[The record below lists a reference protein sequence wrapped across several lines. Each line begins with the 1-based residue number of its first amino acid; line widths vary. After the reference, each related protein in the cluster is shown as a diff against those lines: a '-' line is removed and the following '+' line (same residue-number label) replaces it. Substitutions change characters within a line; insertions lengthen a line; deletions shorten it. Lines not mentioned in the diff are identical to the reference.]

1 METIVSTT
9 TESALQIGGGLVKRH
24 VGYFYNYNEKLQ
36 ELKDYVVML
45 DDARQRVQNEVKKAE
60 INAEEIENDVHNWLK
75 HVDEKIKK
83 YVSFIDD
90 ERHSKI
96 SSIGFS
102 PNNLQLRYRLGRKA
116 TKIIEEI
123 KADERLKKK
132 FDRVSYRV
140 FPTVDS
146 ALANTGYESFGSRNK
161 TFEMIMKTLEDSKT
175 NMVGVY
181 GVGGVGKTTLVKAIA
196 KKVQEKKLFN
206 MVVMANITRNPDIKN
221 IQGQI
226 AEMLGMR
233 MEEESETLRAD
244 LIRKRLK
251 IEKENTLIILDDLW
265 DGLDL
270 NKLGIPS
277 SYDVDDNQ
285 WDVKGIS
292 DFGYNKREKEDKSI
306 DSSKMKK
313 DNREKEDMS
322 IDSSKMKKDKL
333 SADSNKVKKEKAPRD
348 HKRCKILLTS
358 RSKEVICNQMDVHDQ
373 STFLV
378 GVIDEKEAETLLK
391 KVAGIHSTNSMFD
404 KKVTEIAK
412 MCAGLPIALVSIGRA
427 LKNKSAF
434 VWEDVYRQIQRQS
447 FTEERESIEFS
458 VKLSYDHLINDELKC
473 LFLQCA
479 RMGNDALIMDLVKFC
494 IGSGLLQGVF
504 TIREA
509 RHRVNALIGVLK
521 DSSLLVESYSTDRFN
536 MHDIVRN
543 VALSISSKEK
553 HVLFMKNGI
562 LDEWPHKDE
571 LKRYTA
577 IFLQYC
583 DFNDELPE
591 SIHCPR
597 LQVLQIDSKD
607 DSMKIPDN
615 FFKDMIELRVLIL
628 TGVSFSLLPSSLEC
642 LTNLRM
648 LSLERCSLEKNISYI
663 GALKKLRILTL
674 SGSNIER
681 LPLEFGQL
689 DKLQLFDLSNCP
701 KLRIIPPNIISRMKI
716 LEEFYMREYSIPRK
730 PAENIQSLNT
740 TLSELMQ
747 LNQLRTLDIHI
758 PSVANFLQNMFFDKL
773 DSYKIVIGEPNVL
786 SQLEFKVLDKYEAV
800 KFLALNLR
808 GHCINIHSEKWI
820 KMLFKNVEHLL
831 LGDLNDVDD
840 VLYEFNV
847 EGFANLKH
855 MYVVNNFGIQFIIKS
870 VERFHP
876 LLAFPKL
883 ESMCLYKLDNLEKI
897 CDNKLTKDS
906 FRRLKIIKIKT
917 CDQLKNIFSFSMI
930 ECFGM
935 LERIETC
942 DCNSLKEIV
951 SVEGESYNVNAIE
964 ADKVEFPQ
972 LRFLTLQS
980 LPSFC
985 CLYTNDK
992 TPFISQ
998 SFEDQVPNKELK
1010 EITTVS
1016 GQYNNGFLSLFN
1028 EKVSIPKL
1036 EWLELSSINIPQ
1048 IWNDQ
1053 CFHSFQ
1059 NLLKL
1064 NVSDCENLKYLLSF
1078 PTAGSLVNLQ
1088 SLFVSGCEL
1097 MEDIFST
1104 SDATVRRVIQF
1115 NLTVNVICC
1124 LISLIANEYFQLP
1137 QNIDIFPKLKEMDIN
1152 CMKKLNTIWQPHMG
1166 FNSFHCLDSLILV
1179 HIWKLDTDEV
1189 LNFNNLQSIV
1199 VYKSK
1204 MLEYLFPLS
1213 VARGLEK
1220 LETLDVSNCWDMKE
1234 IVAWNNRSNEEDVT
1248 FRFPQLNTLSL
1259 EHLFEL
1265 RSFYRGTHSLEW
1277 PLLRKLSLLVCSNLE
1292 ETTNSQMNRILLA
1305 TEKVIHNL
1313 EYMSISWKEAEWLQS
1328 YIVSVHRMHKL
1339 KSLLLSGLKNT
1350 EIVFWLLNRLP
1361 NLESLTLMN
1370 CLVKEFWASTN
1381 PVTDAKIGVVVQLKE
1396 LMFKNVWFLQNIG
1409 FKHCPLLQRVER
1421 LVVSGCLKLESIMP
1435 PMVSFSYLTY
1445 LEVTDCL
1452 GLLNLM
1458 TSSTAKSLV
1467 QLVTLKVSLCESMKR
1482 IVKQEEETQV
1492 IEFRQLK
1499 AIELVS
1505 LKSLTCFCNS
1515 EKCDLKIPS
1524 LENLL
1529 VTDCPKMKTF
1539 CKKQS
1544 APSLRKIHVAAG
1556 EKDIWYWEGDL
1567 NATLQKISTGQVSYE
1582 DSKELT
1588 LTEDS
1593 HQNIWSKKAVFPYN
1607 YFGNLKKLVVEDIK
1621 KESVIPS
1628 KILACLKSLEEL
1640 QVYGCLYAKVVFDI
1654 HDIEMNKTNGMIS
1667 RLKKLDLDQLPNLT
1681 RVWNKNP
1688 QGIVSFPYLQEVIVS
1703 DCSRITALFPSPLVR
1718 NLVKLQKLEILG
1730 CKSLVEIV
1738 GKEDATELGTTEMF
1752 HFPYLSFFSIYK
1764 LPKLSCFYPGKHHL
1778 ECPILE
1784 ILDVSYCP
1792 MLKLFTSE
1800 FPDKEAVRESEVSA
1814 PNTISQLQQPLF
1826 SVEKVVPK
1834 LKDLTLNEENII
1846 LLSDGHGPPHLLRNL
1861 NRLDLCFEHDDR
1873 KEKTL
1878 PFDFLLKVPS
1888 LQHLEVR
1895 QCFGLK
1901 EIFPSQKLEVN
1912 DRKLPELK
1920 RLTLVKLHE
1929 LESIG
1934 LEHPWVKPFS
1944 VTLKKLTVRLC
1955 DKIHYLFTFSTAE
1968 SLVQL
1973 EFLYIEECGLI
1984 REIVKKEDE
1993 DASAEIK
2000 FGRLTT
2006 LELDSLPKLASF
2018 YSGKA
2023 TLQFSRLKT
2032 VTVAECPN
2040 MITFSE
2046 GSINAPMF
2054 QGIET
2059 STHDFDLT
2067 FLNDLNSTVQLLF
2080 IKKEDPKI
2088 EEFWHG
2094 KAALQDSYFQSVK
2107 TLVVEN
2113 IIENFKISS
2122 RILRVLRS
2130 LEELQVHS
2138 CKAVQV
2144 IFDINE
2150 KMEKNGI
2157 VPPLKKLTLDK
2168 LPNLKRVWS
2177 KDPQGM
2183 INFPNLQEVSVRD
2196 CRRLATLFHSS
2207 LAKNLIK
2214 LGTLDIRNCAKLVS
2228 IVREEDEMEEEA
2240 TRFEFP
2246 CLSSLLLY
2254 KLPQL
2259 SCFYPGNHHLKCPIL
2274 ESLNVSCCSNLKL
2287 FTFEF
2292 LHSDTEEITE
2302 SEVSSPDTSKQ
2313 QPFFSAEKVVPKLKK
2328 LTLNEEN
2335 VKLLRNKYLPEDLLG
2350 KLNYLE
2356 LCFEDDN
2363 NEDGDTEDDDR
2374 EYHYSED
2381 DDREYHYSEDDD
2393 REYHY
2398 SEDDDREY
2406 HYSED
2411 DDREYHYSED
2421 DDRENDDSEDYYS
2434 ENDDSEK
2441 DTWPFDFLHKV
2452 HNLEHLVV
2460 RCLGIKKIFS
2470 AQELQVKER
2479 IPTTLKIL
2487 TLDNLEELKS
2497 IGLEHLP
2504 YSEKLE
2510 ILNLERCPRLQNLVP
2525 NSVSFISL
2533 KQLCVK
2539 LCQKMK
2545 YLFKFSSAKSLVQ
2558 LESLIVMNCKSL
2570 KEIAKKEDNDDEII
2584 FEQLTTLTL
2593 DSLPKLEGFYL
2604 GKATLQFSCLK
2615 EVKIAECPRMDK
2627 FSIGVAKAPMI
2638 PHVNFQNNPSLI
2650 HDDDL
2655 NNIIDSCST
2664 KRMLFEG
2671 WLMLLFVRAV
2681 FLVSVLQVIQPLP
2694 SPVFLC
2700 LERFSNLYLSK
2711 AASKGAPGR
2720 CFWQLLLRLHLRYN
2734 LAHLGIDWPIEK
2746 ESDDGDDIVGYLAH
2760 LQNDI
2765 VAEREE
2771 VSEVFAVS
2779 GPDRGEVGSKRSYA
2793 ERRSWTLIVLNK
2805 DSIDSDHTTAKT
2817 AMTANIHFRAAAV
2830 FVNGV
2835 ADMTPEDAMR
2845 SSA

>member
-1 METIVSTT
+1 METVISTT

-36 ELKDYVVML
+36 ELNNYIVML
-45 DDARQRVQNEVKKAE
+45 NDARQRVQNEAKKAE
-60 INAEEIENDVHNWLK
+60 MNAEEIENDVHNWLK

-96 SSIGFS
+96 SSIGFF

-123 KADERLKKK
+123 KADEHFKKK

-175 NMVGVY
+175 NIVGVY

-244 LIRKRLK
+244 LIRKRLQN
-251 IEKENTLIILDDLW
+251 EKENTLIILDDLW

-285 WDVKGIS
+285 WDVKDIS
-292 DFGYNKREKEDKSI
+292 DFGYNK
-306 DSSKMKK
+306 
-313 DNREKEDMS
+313 REKEDMS

-333 SADSNKVKKEKAPRD
+333 YANSNKVKKEKAPMD

-358 RSKEVICNQMDVHDQ
+358 RSKEVICNQMDVQDQ

-434 VWEDVYRQIQRQS
+434 VWEDVYRQIKRQS

-458 VKLSYDHLINDELKC
+458 VKLSYDHLKNDELKC

-509 RHRVNALIGVLK
+509 RHRVNALIEVLK

-562 LDEWPHKDE
+562 VDEWPNKDE

-583 DFNDELPE
+583 DFNDELPD
-591 SIHCPR
+591 SIDCPG
-597 LQVLQIDSKD
+597 LQVLHIDSKD
-607 DSMKIPDN
+607 DSIKIPDN

-628 TGVSFSLLPSSLEC
+628 TGVNLSLLPSSLKC
-642 LTNLRM
+642 LTKLRM
-648 LSLERCSLEKNISYI
+648 LSLERCSLEKKLSYI

-674 SGSNIER
+674 SGSNIVR

-701 KLRIIPPNIISRMKI
+701 KLRIIRPNIISRMKV
-716 LEEFYMREYSIPRK
+716 LEEFYMRDYSIPRK
-730 PAENIQSLNT
+730 PAKNIKSLNA

-747 LNQLRTLDIHI
+747 LNWLRTLDIHI
-758 PSVANFLQNMFFDKL
+758 PRVANFPQNMFFDKL
-773 DSYKIVIGEPNVL
+773 DSYKIVIGDLNML
-786 SQLEFKVLDKYEAV
+786 SQLEFKVLDKYEAG

-855 MYVVNNFGIQFIIKS
+855 MYVVNSFGIQFIIKS

-935 LERIETC
+935 VERIEAC

-951 SVEGESYNVNAIE
+951 SIEGESSNDNAIE

-985 CLYTNDK
+985 CLYTNNK

-1010 EITTVS
+1010 QITTVS

-1036 EWLELSSINIPQ
+1036 EWLELSSINIRQ

-1104 SDATVRRVIQF
+1104 TDAT
-1115 NLTVNVICC
+1115 
-1124 LISLIANEYFQLP
+1124 
-1137 QNIDIFPKLKEMDIN
+1137 QNIDIFPKLKEMEIN

-1166 FNSFHCLDSLILV
+1166 FNSFHCLDSLIVRECDKLVTIFPNYIGKRFQSLQSLVITDCTSVETIFDFRNIPETCGRSDLNLHDVLLKRLPNLV

-1213 VARGLEK
+1213 VAKGLEK
-1220 LETLDVSNCWDMKE
+1220 LETLDVSNCWEIKE
-1234 IVAWNNRSNEEDVT
+1234 IVACNNRSNEEA
-1248 FRFPQLNTLSL
+1248 FRFPQLHTLSL
-1259 EHLFEL
+1259 QHLFEL

-1313 EYMSISWKEAEWLQS
+1313 EYMSISWKEAEWLQL
-1328 YIVSVHRMHKL
+1328 YIVSVHRMHRL
-1339 KSLLLSGLKNT
+1339 KSLVLSGLKNT

-1396 LMFKNVWFLQNIG
+1396 LMFNNVWFLQNIG

-1421 LVVSGCLKLESIMP
+1421 LVVSGCGKLKSLMP
-1435 PMVSFSYLTY
+1435 HMASFSYLTY

-1467 QLVTLKVSLCESMKR
+1467 QLVTLKVSFCESMEI
-1482 IVKQEEETQV
+1482 IVQQEEQQV

-1505 LKSLTCFCNS
+1505 LESLTCFCS
-1515 EKCDLKIPS
+1515 SKKCLKFPS

-1539 CKKQS
+1539 CEKQS
-1544 APSLRKIHVAAG
+1544 APSLRKVHVAAG
-1556 EKDIWYWEGDL
+1556 EKDTWYWEGNL
-1567 NATLQKISTGQVSYE
+1567 NATLRKISTGQVSYE

-1593 HQNIWSKKAVFPYN
+1593 HQNIWSKKAVFPYK
-1607 YFGNLKKLVVEDIK
+1607 YFGNLKKLVVEDIKK

-1640 QVYGCLYAKVVFDI
+1640 EVYGCEKAKVVFDI
-1654 HDIEMNKTNGMIS
+1654 HDIEMNKTNGMVS
-1667 RLKKLDLDQLPNLT
+1667 RLKKLDLDELPNLT

-1703 DCSRITALFPSPLVR
+1703 DCSGITTLFPSPLVR
-1718 NLVKLQKLEILG
+1718 NLVNLQKLEILR

-1738 GKEDATELGTTEMF
+1738 GKEDETELGTAEMF
-1752 HFPYLSFFSIYK
+1752 HFPYLSFFILYK

-1784 ILDVSYCP
+1784 TLDVSYCP
-1792 MLKLFTSE
+1792 MLKLFTSK
-1800 FPDKEAVRESEVSA
+1800 FSDKEAVRESEVSA

-1834 LKDLTLNEENII
+1834 LKNLTLNEENII
-1846 LLSDGHGPPHLLRNL
+1846 LLRDGHGPPHLLCNL
-1861 NRLDLCFEHDDR
+1861 NKLDLSYENVDR

-1878 PFDFLLKVPS
+1878 PFDLLKVPS
-1888 LQHLEVR
+1888 LQRLEVR
-1895 QCFGLK
+1895 HCFGLK
-1901 EIFPSQKLEVN
+1901 EIFPSQKLEVH
-1912 DRKLPELK
+1912 DGKLPELK
-1920 RLTLVKLHE
+1920 RLTLVKLHD

-1973 EFLYIEECGLI
+1973 EFLCIEKCDLI

-2000 FGRLTT
+2000 FRRLTT
-2006 LELDSLPKLASF
+2006 LELVSLPKLASF
-2018 YSGKA
+2018 YSGKT

-2032 VTVAECPN
+2032 VTVDECPN

-2046 GSINAPMF
+2046 GTINAPMF

-2059 STHDFDLT
+2059 SIYYSNLT
-2067 FLNDLNSTVQLLF
+2067 FLNDLNTTVQWLF
-2080 IKKEDPKI
+2080 VKKEDPKMK
-2088 EEFWHG
+2088 EFWHD

-2122 RILRVLRS
+2122 GILRVLRS

-2144 IFDINE
+2144 IFNIDE
-2150 KMEKNGI
+2150 TMEKNGI
-2157 VPPLKKLTLDK
+2157 VSPLKKLTLDK
-2168 LPNLKRVWS
+2168 LPYLKRVWS

-2196 CRRLATLFHSS
+2196 CKQLETLFHSS
-2207 LAKNLIK
+2207 LAKNLLK
-2214 LGTLDIRNCAKLVS
+2214 LGTLDIRNCAELVS
-2228 IVREEDEMEEEA
+2228 IVRKEDAMEEEA
-2240 TRFEFP
+2240 TARFEFP

-2259 SCFYPGNHHLKCPIL
+2259 SCFYPGKHHLKCPIL
-2274 ESLNVSCCSNLKL
+2274 ESLNVSYCPKLKL

-2292 LHSDTEEITE
+2292 LDSDTKEITE
-2302 SEVSSPDTSKQ
+2302 SKVSYPDTTENEVSSPDTNR
-2313 QPFFSAEKVVPKLKK
+2313 QPLFSVEKVVPKLKK
-2328 LTLNEEN
+2328 LALNEEN
-2335 VKLLRNKYLPEDLLG
+2335 IKLLRNKYFPEDLFD

-2356 LCFEDDN
+2356 LCFEDCDN
-2363 NEDGDTEDDDR
+2363 DDDKNDGDSDDGDSVNDNSEDGESEDGGSNDDDSDDGDSVADDSDDSDSDDDGDSVANDSDDSVSDDDSDSDDDGDSKYGDSEDGDSEDSDSDDGDNKDSDSDDGDSEDGNNVDDDSDNDDDNEDGDSKDGDSKDDDNEDD
-2374 EYHYSED
+2374 YSE
-2381 DDREYHYSEDDD
+2381 ED
-2393 REYHY
+2393 
-2398 SEDDDREY
+2398 
-2406 HYSED
+2406 
-2411 DDREYHYSED
+2411 
-2421 DDRENDDSEDYYS
+2421 
-2434 ENDDSEK
+2434 
-2441 DTWPFDFLHKV
+2441 TLPFDFLHKV

-2460 RCLGIKKIFS
+2460 RCLRIKKIFP
-2470 AQELQVKER
+2470 AQEHQVKER
-2479 IPTTLKIL
+2479 IPTTLKSL
-2487 TLDNLEELKS
+2487 TLGNLEELKS
-2497 IGLEHLP
+2497 IGLEHPP

-2510 ILNLERCPRLQNLVP
+2510 VLNLERCPQLQNLVP

-2539 LCQKMK
+2539 LCQEMT
-2545 YLFKFSSAKSLVQ
+2545 YLFKFSTAKSLVQ

-2570 KEIAKKEDNDDEII
+2570 KEIAEKEDNDDEII
-2584 FEQLTTLTL
+2584 FGKLTTLTL
-2593 DSLPKLEGFYL
+2593 DSLPRLEGFYL

-2615 EVKIAECPRMDK
+2615 EMKIAKCRKMDK

-2655 NNIIDSCST
+2655 NNIVNRLFT
-2664 KRMLFEG
+2664 KR
-2671 WLMLLFVRAV
+2671 
-2681 FLVSVLQVIQPLP
+2681 
-2694 SPVFLC
+2694 
-2700 LERFSNLYLSK
+2700 
-2711 AASKGAPGR
+2711 
-2720 CFWQLLLRLHLRYN
+2720 
-2734 LAHLGIDWPIEK
+2734 
-2746 ESDDGDDIVGYLAH
+2746 
-2760 LQNDI
+2760 
-2765 VAEREE
+2765 
-2771 VSEVFAVS
+2771 
-2779 GPDRGEVGSKRSYA
+2779 
-2793 ERRSWTLIVLNK
+2793 
-2805 DSIDSDHTTAKT
+2805 
-2817 AMTANIHFRAAAV
+2817 
-2830 FVNGV
+2830 
-2835 ADMTPEDAMR
+2835 
-2845 SSA
+2845 

>member
-24 VGYFYNYNEKLQ
+24 LGYFYNYNEKLQ
-36 ELKDYVVML
+36 ELKDYIVML
-45 DDARQRVQNEVKKAE
+45 DNARKRVQNEVKKAE
-60 INAEEIENDVHNWLK
+60 MNAEEIENDVHYWLK
-75 HVDEKIKK
+75 HVDEKINK

-102 PNNLQLRYRLGRKA
+102 PNNLKLRYWLGRKA
-116 TKIIEEI
+116 TEILEEI
-123 KADERLKKK
+123 KADEHLKKK
-132 FDRVSYRV
+132 FDGVSYRV
-140 FPTVDS
+140 FPTVNS

-175 NMVGVY
+175 NIVGVY

-251 IEKENTLIILDDLW
+251 NEKENTLIILDDLW

-285 WDVKGIS
+285 WDVKDIS
-292 DFGYNKREKEDKSI
+292 DFGYNK
-306 DSSKMKK
+306 
-313 DNREKEDMS
+313 REKEDMS

-333 SADSNKVKKEKAPRD
+333 SANSNKVKKEKAPMD

-358 RSKEVICNQMDVHDQ
+358 RSKEVICNQMDVQDQ

-391 KVAGIHSTNSMFD
+391 KVAGIHSTNSMID
-404 KKVTEIAK
+404 KVTEIAK
-412 MCAGLPIALVSIGRA
+412 MCPGLPISLVSIGRA
-427 LKNKSAF
+427 LKNKSAS

-447 FTEERESIEFS
+447 FTEEWESIEFS

-509 RHRVNALIGVLK
+509 RHRVNALIEVLK

-543 VALSISSKEK
+543 VALSISSNEK

-562 LDEWPHKDE
+562 LDEWPQKDE
-571 LKRYTA
+571 LKKYTA
-577 IFLQYC
+577 IFLQYF
-583 DFNDELPE
+583 DFNDELLK
-591 SIHCPR
+591 SIHCPT
-597 LQVLQIDSKD
+597 LQVLHIDSKY

-615 FFKDMIELRVLIL
+615 FFKDMIELKVLIL
-628 TGVSFSLLPSSLEC
+628 TGVNLSLLPSSLKC

-648 LSLERCSLEKNISYI
+648 LSLERCSLEKKLSYI

-674 SGSNIER
+674 SGSNIES

-701 KLRIIPPNIISRMKI
+701 KLRIIRPNIISRMKV
-716 LEEFYMREYSIPRK
+716 LEEFYMRDYSIPRK
-730 PAENIQSLNT
+730 PATNIQSLNA

-747 LNQLRTLDIHI
+747 LNWLRTLDIHI
-758 PSVANFLQNMFFDKL
+758 PRVANFPQNMFFDKL
-773 DSYKIVIGEPNVL
+773 DSYKIVIGELNML
-786 SQLEFKVLDKYEAV
+786 SQLEFKVLDKYEAG

-855 MYVVNNFGIQFIIKS
+855 MYVVNSFGIQFIIKS

-917 CDQLKNIFSFSMI
+917 CDQFKSIFSFSMI

-935 LERIETC
+935 LERIEAC
-942 DCNSLKEIV
+942 DCDSLKEIV
-951 SVEGESYNVNAIE
+951 SVEGESCNVNAIE

-998 SFEDQVPNKELK
+998 SFEDQVPNKEFK

-1036 EWLELSSINIPQ
+1036 EWLELSSINIRQ

-1078 PTAGSLVNLQ
+1078 PTAGNLVNLQ

-1104 SDATVRRVIQF
+1104 TDAT
-1115 NLTVNVICC
+1115 
-1124 LISLIANEYFQLP
+1124 
-1137 QNIDIFPKLKEMDIN
+1137 QNIDIFPKLKEMEIN
-1152 CMKKLNTIWQPHMG
+1152 CMNKLNTIWQSHMG
-1166 FNSFHCLDSLILV
+1166 FYSFHCLDSLIVRECNKLVTIFPNYIGKRFQSLKSLVITDCTSVETIFDFRNIPETCGRSELNFHDVLLKRLPKLV
-1179 HIWKLDTDEV
+1179 HIWKFDTDEV

-1199 VYKSK
+1199 VYECK
-1204 MLEYLFPLS
+1204 MLQYLFPLS
-1213 VARGLEK
+1213 VAKGLEK
-1220 LETLDVSNCWDMKE
+1220 LETLDVSNCWEMKE
-1234 IVAWNNRSNEEDVT
+1234 IVACNNRSNEVDVT

-1259 EHLFEL
+1259 QHLFEL
-1265 RSFYRGTHSLEW
+1265 RSFYRGTHSLKW

-1313 EYMSISWKEAEWLQS
+1313 EYMSISWKEAEWLQL

-1339 KSLLLSGLKNT
+1339 KSLVLSGLKNT

-1361 NLESLTLMN
+1361 KLESLTLMN

-1396 LMFKNVWFLQNIG
+1396 LMFNNVWFLQNIG

-1421 LVVSGCLKLESIMP
+1421 LVVSGCLKLKSLMP
-1435 PMVSFSYLTY
+1435 PMASFSSLTY

-1482 IVKQEEETQV
+1482 IVKQDEETQV

-1499 AIELVS
+1499 VIELVS
-1505 LKSLTCFCNS
+1505 LESLTCFCS
-1515 EKCDLKIPS
+1515 SKKCVLKIPS

-1529 VTDCPKMKTF
+1529 VTDCPEMKTF

-1556 EKDIWYWEGDL
+1556 ENDTWYWEGDL

-1593 HQNIWSKKAVFPYN
+1593 HPNIWSKKAVFPYN
-1607 YFGNLKKLVVEDIK
+1607 YFENLKKLVVEDIK

-1640 QVYGCLYAKVVFDI
+1640 EVYGCKKVKAVFDI
-1654 HDIEMNKTNGMIS
+1654 HDIEMNKTNGLVS
-1667 RLKKLDLDQLPNLT
+1667 RLKKLDLDELPNLT

-1688 QGIVSFPYLQEVIVS
+1688 QGIVSFPYLQEVSVS
-1703 DCSRITALFPSPLVR
+1703 DCSRITTLFPSPFVR
-1718 NLVKLQKLEILG
+1718 NLVKLQKLEILR
-1730 CKSLVEIV
+1730 CKSLVEILE
-1738 GKEDATELGTTEMF
+1738 KEDAKELGTAEMF
-1752 HFPYLSFFSIYK
+1752 HFPYLSFFILYK

-1784 ILDVSYCP
+1784 TLDVSYCP

-1800 FPDKEAVRESEVSA
+1800 FSDKEAVRESEVSA

-1834 LKDLTLNEENII
+1834 LKNLTLNEENII
-1846 LLSDGHGPPHLLRNL
+1846 LLRDGHGPQHLLCNL
-1861 NRLDLCFEHDDR
+1861 NKLDLSFEHDDR

-1878 PFDFLLKVPS
+1878 PFDFLLMVPS
-1888 LQHLEVR
+1888 LQNLEVR

-1901 EIFPSQKLEVN
+1901 EIFPSQKLEVH
-1912 DRKLPELK
+1912 DGKLPELK
-1920 RLTLVKLHE
+1920 RLTLVKLRK

-1944 VTLKKLTVRLC
+1944 ATLKMLTLQLC
-1955 DKIHYLFTFSTAE
+1955 NKIHYLFTFSTAE

-1973 EFLYIEECGLI
+1973 EFLCVEECGLI

-2018 YSGKA
+2018 YSGNA

-2032 VTVAECPN
+2032 ITVAECPN

-2059 STHDFDLT
+2059 STDDYDLT
-2067 FLNDLNSTVQLLF
+2067 FLNNLNSTVQWLF
-2080 IKKEDPKI
+2080 
-2088 EEFWHG
+2088 
-2094 KAALQDSYFQSVK
+2094 
-2107 TLVVEN
+2107 
-2113 IIENFKISS
+2113 
-2122 RILRVLRS
+2122 
-2130 LEELQVHS
+2130 
-2138 CKAVQV
+2138 VQ
-2144 IFDINE
+2144 
-2150 KMEKNGI
+2150 
-2157 VPPLKKLTLDK
+2157 
-2168 LPNLKRVWS
+2168 
-2177 KDPQGM
+2177 
-2183 INFPNLQEVSVRD
+2183 
-2196 CRRLATLFHSS
+2196 
-2207 LAKNLIK
+2207 
-2214 LGTLDIRNCAKLVS
+2214 
-2228 IVREEDEMEEEA
+2228 
-2240 TRFEFP
+2240 
-2246 CLSSLLLY
+2246 
-2254 KLPQL
+2254 
-2259 SCFYPGNHHLKCPIL
+2259 
-2274 ESLNVSCCSNLKL
+2274 
-2287 FTFEF
+2287 
-2292 LHSDTEEITE
+2292 
-2302 SEVSSPDTSKQ
+2302 
-2313 QPFFSAEKVVPKLKK
+2313 
-2328 LTLNEEN
+2328 
-2335 VKLLRNKYLPEDLLG
+2335 KYL
-2350 KLNYLE
+2350 
-2356 LCFEDDN
+2356 
-2363 NEDGDTEDDDR
+2363 
-2374 EYHYSED
+2374 
-2381 DDREYHYSEDDD
+2381 
-2393 REYHY
+2393 
-2398 SEDDDREY
+2398 
-2406 HYSED
+2406 
-2411 DDREYHYSED
+2411 
-2421 DDRENDDSEDYYS
+2421 
-2434 ENDDSEK
+2434 
-2441 DTWPFDFLHKV
+2441 
-2452 HNLEHLVV
+2452 
-2460 RCLGIKKIFS
+2460 
-2470 AQELQVKER
+2470 
-2479 IPTTLKIL
+2479 
-2487 TLDNLEELKS
+2487 
-2497 IGLEHLP
+2497 
-2504 YSEKLE
+2504 
-2510 ILNLERCPRLQNLVP
+2510 
-2525 NSVSFISL
+2525 
-2533 KQLCVK
+2533 
-2539 LCQKMK
+2539 
-2545 YLFKFSSAKSLVQ
+2545 
-2558 LESLIVMNCKSL
+2558 
-2570 KEIAKKEDNDDEII
+2570 
-2584 FEQLTTLTL
+2584 
-2593 DSLPKLEGFYL
+2593 
-2604 GKATLQFSCLK
+2604 
-2615 EVKIAECPRMDK
+2615 
-2627 FSIGVAKAPMI
+2627 
-2638 PHVNFQNNPSLI
+2638 
-2650 HDDDL
+2650 
-2655 NNIIDSCST
+2655 
-2664 KRMLFEG
+2664 
-2671 WLMLLFVRAV
+2671 
-2681 FLVSVLQVIQPLP
+2681 
-2694 SPVFLC
+2694 
-2700 LERFSNLYLSK
+2700 
-2711 AASKGAPGR
+2711 
-2720 CFWQLLLRLHLRYN
+2720 
-2734 LAHLGIDWPIEK
+2734 
-2746 ESDDGDDIVGYLAH
+2746 
-2760 LQNDI
+2760 
-2765 VAEREE
+2765 
-2771 VSEVFAVS
+2771 
-2779 GPDRGEVGSKRSYA
+2779 
-2793 ERRSWTLIVLNK
+2793 
-2805 DSIDSDHTTAKT
+2805 
-2817 AMTANIHFRAAAV
+2817 
-2830 FVNGV
+2830 
-2835 ADMTPEDAMR
+2835 
-2845 SSA
+2845 

>member
-1 METIVSTT
+1 METVISTT

-36 ELKDYVVML
+36 ELNNYIVML
-45 DDARQRVQNEVKKAE
+45 NDARQRVQNEAKKAE
-60 INAEEIENDVHNWLK
+60 MNAEEIENDVHNWLK

-96 SSIGFS
+96 SSIGFF

-123 KADERLKKK
+123 KADEHFKKK

-175 NMVGVY
+175 NIVGVY

-206 MVVMANITRNPDIKN
+206 MVVMANITRNADIKN

-244 LIRKRLK
+244 LIRKRLQN
-251 IEKENTLIILDDLW
+251 EKENTLIILDDLW

-285 WDVKGIS
+285 WDVKDIS
-292 DFGYNKREKEDKSI
+292 DFGYNK
-306 DSSKMKK
+306 
-313 DNREKEDMS
+313 REKEDMS

-333 SADSNKVKKEKAPRD
+333 YANSNK
-348 HKRCKILLTS
+348 
-358 RSKEVICNQMDVHDQ
+358 DQ

-434 VWEDVYRQIQRQS
+434 VWEDVYRQIKRQS

-458 VKLSYDHLINDELKC
+458 VKLSYDHLKNDELKC

-509 RHRVNALIGVLK
+509 RHRVNALIEVLK

-562 LDEWPHKDE
+562 VDEWPNKDE

-583 DFNDELPE
+583 DFNDELPD
-591 SIHCPR
+591 SIDCPG
-597 LQVLQIDSKD
+597 LQVLHIDSKD
-607 DSMKIPDN
+607 DSIKIPDN

-628 TGVSFSLLPSSLEC
+628 TGVNLSLLPSSLKC
-642 LTNLRM
+642 LTKLRM
-648 LSLERCSLEKNISYI
+648 LSLERCSLEKKLSYI

-674 SGSNIER
+674 SGSNIVR

-689 DKLQLFDLSNCP
+689 DKLQLFYLSNCP
-701 KLRIIPPNIISRMKI
+701 KLRIIRPNIISRMKV
-716 LEEFYMREYSIPRK
+716 LEEFYMRDYSIPRK
-730 PAENIQSLNT
+730 PVKNIKSLNA

-747 LNQLRTLDIHI
+747 LNWLRTLDIHI
-758 PSVANFLQNMFFDKL
+758 PRVANFPQNMFFDKL
-773 DSYKIVIGEPNVL
+773 DSYKIVIGDLNML
-786 SQLEFKVLDKYEAV
+786 SQLEFKVLDKYEAG

-855 MYVVNNFGIQFIIKS
+855 MYVVNSFGIQFIIKS

-935 LERIETC
+935 VERIEAC

-951 SVEGESYNVNAIE
+951 SIEGESSNDNAIE

-985 CLYTNDK
+985 CLYTNNK

-1010 EITTVS
+1010 QITTVS

-1036 EWLELSSINIPQ
+1036 EWLELSSINIRQ

-1104 SDATVRRVIQF
+1104 TDAT
-1115 NLTVNVICC
+1115 
-1124 LISLIANEYFQLP
+1124 
-1137 QNIDIFPKLKEMDIN
+1137 QNIDIFPKLKEMEIN

-1166 FNSFHCLDSLILV
+1166 FNSFHCLDSLIVRECDKLVTIFPNYIGKRFQSLQSLVITDCTSVETIFDFRNIPETCGRSDLNLHDVLLKRLPNLV

-1213 VARGLEK
+1213 VAKGLEK
-1220 LETLDVSNCWDMKE
+1220 LETLDVSNCWEIKE
-1234 IVAWNNRSNEEDVT
+1234 IVACNNRSNEEA
-1248 FRFPQLNTLSL
+1248 FRFPQLHTLSL
-1259 EHLFEL
+1259 QHLFEL

-1313 EYMSISWKEAEWLQS
+1313 EYMSISWKEAEWLQL
-1328 YIVSVHRMHKL
+1328 YIVSVHRMHRL
-1339 KSLLLSGLKNT
+1339 KSLVLSGLKNT

-1396 LMFKNVWFLQNIG
+1396 LMFNNVWFLQNIG

-1421 LVVSGCLKLESIMP
+1421 LVVSGCGKLKSLMP
-1435 PMVSFSYLTY
+1435 HMASFSYLTY

-1467 QLVTLKVSLCESMKR
+1467 QLVTLKVSFCESMEI
-1482 IVKQEEETQV
+1482 IVQQEEQQV

-1505 LKSLTCFCNS
+1505 LESLTCFCS
-1515 EKCDLKIPS
+1515 SKKCLKFPS

-1539 CKKQS
+1539 CEKQS
-1544 APSLRKIHVAAG
+1544 APSLRKVHVAAG
-1556 EKDIWYWEGDL
+1556 EKDTWYWEGNL
-1567 NATLQKISTGQVSYE
+1567 NATLRKISTGQ
-1582 DSKELT
+1582 
-1588 LTEDS
+1588 
-1593 HQNIWSKKAVFPYN
+1593 
-1607 YFGNLKKLVVEDIK
+1607 
-1621 KESVIPS
+1621 
-1628 KILACLKSLEEL
+1628 SLEEL
-1640 QVYGCLYAKVVFDI
+1640 EVYGCEKAKVVFDI
-1654 HDIEMNKTNGMIS
+1654 HDIEMNKTNGMVS
-1667 RLKKLDLDQLPNLT
+1667 RLKKLDLDELPNLT

-1703 DCSRITALFPSPLVR
+1703 DCSGITTLFPSPLVR
-1718 NLVKLQKLEILG
+1718 NLVNLQKLEILR

-1738 GKEDATELGTTEMF
+1738 GKEDETELGTAEMF
-1752 HFPYLSFFSIYK
+1752 HFPYLSFFILYK

-1784 ILDVSYCP
+1784 TLDVSYCP
-1792 MLKLFTSE
+1792 MLKLFTSK
-1800 FPDKEAVRESEVSA
+1800 FSDKEAVRESEVSA

-1834 LKDLTLNEENII
+1834 LKNLTLNEENII
-1846 LLSDGHGPPHLLRNL
+1846 LLRDGHGPPHLLCNL
-1861 NRLDLCFEHDDR
+1861 NKLDLSYENVDR

-1878 PFDFLLKVPS
+1878 PFDLLKVPS
-1888 LQHLEVR
+1888 LQRLEVR
-1895 QCFGLK
+1895 HCFGLK
-1901 EIFPSQKLEVN
+1901 EIFPSQKLEVH
-1912 DRKLPELK
+1912 DGKLPELK
-1920 RLTLVKLHE
+1920 RLTLVKLHD

-1973 EFLYIEECGLI
+1973 EFLCIEKCDLI

-2000 FGRLTT
+2000 FRRLTT
-2006 LELDSLPKLASF
+2006 LELVSLPKLASF
-2018 YSGKA
+2018 YSGKT

-2032 VTVAECPN
+2032 VTVDECPN

-2046 GSINAPMF
+2046 GTINAPMF

-2059 STHDFDLT
+2059 SIYYSNLT
-2067 FLNDLNSTVQLLF
+2067 FLNDLNTTVQWLF
-2080 IKKEDPKI
+2080 VKKEDPKMK
-2088 EEFWHG
+2088 EFWHD

-2122 RILRVLRS
+2122 GILRVLRS

-2138 CKAVQV
+2138 SKAVQV
-2144 IFDINE
+2144 IFNIDE
-2150 KMEKNGI
+2150 TMEKNGI
-2157 VPPLKKLTLDK
+2157 VSPLKKLTLDK
-2168 LPNLKRVWS
+2168 LPYLKRVWS

-2196 CRRLATLFHSS
+2196 CKQLETLFHSS
-2207 LAKNLIK
+2207 LAKNLLK
-2214 LGTLDIRNCAKLVS
+2214 LGTLDIRNCAELVS
-2228 IVREEDEMEEEA
+2228 IVRKEDAMEEEA
-2240 TRFEFP
+2240 TARFEFP

-2259 SCFYPGNHHLKCPIL
+2259 SCFYPGKHHLKCPIL
-2274 ESLNVSCCSNLKL
+2274 ESLNVSYCPKLKL

-2292 LHSDTEEITE
+2292 LDSDTKEITE
-2302 SEVSSPDTSKQ
+2302 SKVSYPDTTENEVSSPDTNR
-2313 QPFFSAEKVVPKLKK
+2313 QPLFSVEKVVPKLKK
-2328 LTLNEEN
+2328 LALNEEN
-2335 VKLLRNKYLPEDLLG
+2335 INEEDTL
-2350 KLNYLE
+2350 
-2356 LCFEDDN
+2356 
-2363 NEDGDTEDDDR
+2363 
-2374 EYHYSED
+2374 
-2381 DDREYHYSEDDD
+2381 
-2393 REYHY
+2393 
-2398 SEDDDREY
+2398 
-2406 HYSED
+2406 
-2411 DDREYHYSED
+2411 
-2421 DDRENDDSEDYYS
+2421 
-2434 ENDDSEK
+2434 
-2441 DTWPFDFLHKV
+2441 PFDFLHKV

-2460 RCLGIKKIFS
+2460 RCLRIKEIFP
-2470 AQELQVKER
+2470 AQEHQVKER
-2479 IPTTLKIL
+2479 IPTTLKSL
-2487 TLDNLEELKS
+2487 TLGNLEELKS
-2497 IGLEHLP
+2497 IGLEHPP

-2510 ILNLERCPRLQNLVP
+2510 VLNLERCPQLQNLVP

-2539 LCQKMK
+2539 LCQEMT
-2545 YLFKFSSAKSLVQ
+2545 YLFKFSTAKSLVQ

-2570 KEIAKKEDNDDEII
+2570 KEIAEKEDNDDEII
-2584 FEQLTTLTL
+2584 FGKLTTLTL
-2593 DSLPKLEGFYL
+2593 DSLPRLEGFYL

-2615 EVKIAECPRMDK
+2615 EMKIAKCRKMDK

-2655 NNIIDSCST
+2655 NNIVNRLFT
-2664 KRMLFEG
+2664 KRALLKLSLARQNNRGDNGLPCLTPFE
-2671 WLMLLFVRAV
+2671 
-2681 FLVSVLQVIQPLP
+2681 
-2694 SPVFLC
+2694 
-2700 LERFSNLYLSK
+2700 
-2711 AASKGAPGR
+2711 
-2720 CFWQLLLRLHLRYN
+2720 QL
-2734 LAHLGIDWPIEK
+2734 K
-2746 ESDDGDDIVGYLAH
+2746 
-2760 LQNDI
+2760 
-2765 VAEREE
+2765 
-2771 VSEVFAVS
+2771 
-2779 GPDRGEVGSKRSYA
+2779 K
-2793 ERRSWTLIVLNK
+2793 LI
-2805 DSIDSDHTTAKT
+2805 H
-2817 AMTANIHFRAAAV
+2817 
-2830 FVNGV
+2830 
-2835 ADMTPEDAMR
+2835 
-2845 SSA
+2845 